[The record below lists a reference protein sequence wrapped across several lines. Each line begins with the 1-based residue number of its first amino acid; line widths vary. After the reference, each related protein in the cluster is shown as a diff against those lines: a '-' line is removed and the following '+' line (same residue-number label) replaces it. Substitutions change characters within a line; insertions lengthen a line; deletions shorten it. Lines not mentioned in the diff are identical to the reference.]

1 MNSAQP
7 RSNNRSIRITV
18 SAAGIFLISLIL
30 FFGLRMLHA
39 PGRTV
44 MQCKRA
50 TNECQLMIH
59 GQNKVQSMQI
69 RLNTL
74 TGARV
79 AYPTHTDT
87 SSDYQVYLYA
97 AGVNYPV
104 ATYKSLSSADD
115 AKQKIIDFIKDKS
128 RAEFVLGQSQDSLDT
143 AAWVILVIMS
153 LVVAGMLLSAWRKPR
168 TRS

>member
-7 RSNNRSIRITV
+7 RSSNRTIRISV
-18 SAAGIFLISLIL
+18 AAAGIFILAVCL
-30 FFGLRMLHA
+30 FFGMRVLHA

-50 TNECQLMIH
+50 TNECQLVRNE
-59 GQNKVQSMQI
+59 QNKIQMMSV

-79 AYPTHTDT
+79 VYPTHTDT

-97 AGVNYPV
+97 VGTHYLV

-115 AKQKIIDFIKDKS
+115 AKQKIIDFITDKT

-143 AAWVILVIMS
+143 AAWVVLVIMS
-153 LVVAGMLLSAWRKPR
+153 LVAAGMLLSAWRKPR